1 MAAKALIVL
10 GLAACAAASGESYQ
24 RVWRVDGYD
33 QVPTEYGVRVNG
45 YNAYVDEDRV
55 GRLGKR
61 DASGESYQYVSRV
74 DGYDQVPTEYG
85 VRVNGY
91 NAYVDEDRVGRLG
104 KRSTYDYTPALAYH
118 PAGGYGY
125 NKYGSGTS
133 YVYRS
138 PQGLHKRS
146 TYGYTPA
153 LAYHPAGGYGYNKY
167 GSGTSYVYRSP
178 QGLHKRDASGESYQY
193 VSRVDGYDQVPTEYG
208 VRVNGY
214 NAYVDEDR
222 VGRLGKRST
231 YDYTPALAYHPAGGY
246 GYNKYGSGTSYVY
259 RSPQG
264 LHKRSTYGYTPA
276 LAYHPAGGY
285 GYNKYGSGT
294 SYVYRSP
301 QGLHKREAS
310 GASYQTVER
319 SDCYGYNCQNSE
331 YNVKVNGYNG
341 DVDESRDGKNF
352 AFQYGFNN

>member
-10 GLAACAAASGESYQ
+10 GLAAAAAASGESYQRVWRQDGYDRVPTEYGVRVNGYNAYVDEPKFGRLGKRDASGESYQ

-61 DASGESYQYVSRV
+61 
-74 DGYDQVPTEYG
+74 
-85 VRVNGY
+85 
-91 NAYVDEDRVGRLG
+91 
-104 KRSTYDYTPALAYH
+104 STYGYTPALAYH

-125 NKYGSGTS
+125 SKYGPGYS
-133 YVYRS
+133 YEYRSPQGLHKREAEPSRYSYSYGVDSYDGSQYVERYQNDGYGYGYHKREAEPSYAPALAYHPAGGYGYTKYGPGYSYESRS

-167 GSGTSYVYRSP
+167 GP
-178 QGLHKRDASGESYQY
+178 
-193 VSRVDGYDQVPTEYG
+193 
-208 VRVNGY
+208 
-214 NAYVDEDR
+214 
-222 VGRLGKRST
+222 
-231 YDYTPALAYHPAGGY
+231 
-246 GYNKYGSGTSYVY
+246 
-259 RSPQG
+259 
-264 LHKRSTYGYTPA
+264 
-276 LAYHPAGGY
+276 
-285 GYNKYGSGT
+285 GT

-301 QGLHKREAS
+301 QGLHKREAEPSYAPALAYHPAGYGYGAGYSYVDRSPQGLHKREAS
-310 GASYQTVER
+310 GTSYQTVER
-319 SDCYGYNCQNSE
+319 TDCYGYNCANSA
-331 YNVKVNGYNG
+331 YDVKVSGYNG
-341 DVDESRDGKNF
+341 DVDETRDGKNF

>member
-10 GLAACAAASGESYQ
+10 GLAAAAAASGESYQRVWRQDGYDRVPTEYGVRVNGYNAYVDEPKFGRLGKRDASGESYQ

-61 DASGESYQYVSRV
+61 STYGYTPALAYHPAGGYGYSKYGPGYSYEYRSPQGLHKREAEPSRYSYSYGVDSYDGSQYVERYQN
-74 DGYDQVPTEYG
+74 DGYGYG
-85 VRVNGY
+85 Y
-91 NAYVDEDRVGRLG
+91 H
-104 KRSTYDYTPALAYH
+104 KREAEPSYAPALAYH

-125 NKYGSGTS
+125 NKYGPGYS
-133 YVYRS
+133 YVSRS

-167 GSGTSYVYRSP
+167 GP
-178 QGLHKRDASGESYQY
+178 
-193 VSRVDGYDQVPTEYG
+193 
-208 VRVNGY
+208 
-214 NAYVDEDR
+214 
-222 VGRLGKRST
+222 
-231 YDYTPALAYHPAGGY
+231 
-246 GYNKYGSGTSYVY
+246 
-259 RSPQG
+259 
-264 LHKRSTYGYTPA
+264 
-276 LAYHPAGGY
+276 
-285 GYNKYGSGT
+285 GT

-301 QGLHKREAS
+301 QGLHKREAEPSYAPALAYHPAGYGYGAGYSYVDRSPQGLHKREAS
-310 GASYQTVER
+310 GTSYQTVER
-319 SDCYGYNCQNSE
+319 TDCYGYNCANSA
-331 YNVKVNGYNG
+331 YDVKVSGYNG
-341 DVDESRDGKNF
+341 DVDETRDGKNF